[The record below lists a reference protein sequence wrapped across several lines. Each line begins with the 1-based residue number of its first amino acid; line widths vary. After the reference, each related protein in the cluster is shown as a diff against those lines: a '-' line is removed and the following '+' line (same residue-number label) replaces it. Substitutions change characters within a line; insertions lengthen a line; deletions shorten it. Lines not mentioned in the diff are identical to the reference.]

1 MVKEIPSE
9 EARQGRNSP
18 RMLIVL
24 GVSLCLAFGILTLL
38 YLYVFTGS
46 YPEHPLDSQ
55 NKPAATSQQQ
65 P

>member
-1 MVKEIPSE
+1 MVKEIPPE

-18 RMLIVL
+18 RMVIVL
-24 GVSLCLAFGILTLL
+24 VVSLFLAFGVLTLL

-46 YPEHPLDSQ
+46 YPEHPLDNQ
-55 NKPAATSQQQ
+55 NKPQATSQQQ

>member
-1 MVKEIPSE
+1 MVKEIPPE

-24 GVSLCLAFGILTLL
+24 IVSFCLAFGVLALL

-46 YPEHPLDSQ
+46 YPERPLNSEQ
-55 NKPAATSQQQ
+55 RPTTSAQ